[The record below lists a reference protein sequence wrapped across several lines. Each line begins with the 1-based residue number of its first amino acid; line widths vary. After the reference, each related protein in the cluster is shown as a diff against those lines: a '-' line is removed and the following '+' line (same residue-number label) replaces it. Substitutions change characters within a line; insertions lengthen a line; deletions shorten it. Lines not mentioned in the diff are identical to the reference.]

1 MCSPTLRKVSSK
13 LNLLEKLDNW
23 YFAHVAIFKPLS
35 IFRVTATALRVMGDA
50 MILQDLR
57 NWFTM
62 PQETINVT
70 ANWLVTQQDETSGR
84 FVEADRNLNRL
95 FEVNFILVS
104 ALTNNPY
111 RAIEHLQLN
120 CIMTMIV
127 IKVYHFLFYHNGNI
141 YSLPLLWIAF
151 LDNKLCAYGSLLRI
165 LSFIYL
171 YL

>member
-1 MCSPTLRKVSSK
+1 
-13 LNLLEKLDNW
+13 
-23 YFAHVAIFKPLS
+23 
-35 IFRVTATALRVMGDA
+35 

-95 FEVNFILVS
+95 FEVSFILVL

-111 RAIEHLQLN
+111 RAIERLQLN

-127 IKVYHFLFYHNGNI
+127 IKVYQFLFYHNGNI
-141 YSLPLLWIAF
+141 YRLPLLWIAF